1 MLKEENQQDVVDRK
15 VDDMKRDRD
24 DGPERRP
31 FQDLSRIPI
40 AKPECKVQKEKSEK
54 SYDDFTLF
62 CHKTSLYDGV
72 TSAFLI
78 FQILWGLLQIVF
90 DIPLR

>member
-1 MLKEENQQDVVDRK
+1 MLKKTKQGGRGRG
-15 VDDMKRDRD
+15 DDMKRDRD

-62 CHKTSLYDGV
+62 CHKTSLYDGD
-72 TSAFLI
+72 L
-78 FQILWGLLQIVF
+78 
-90 DIPLR
+90 